1 MSEYFNQ
8 VNCNISEVVRLTF
21 NEVMPGDSEDDVST
35 IIVLCCHYEFLKAL
49 RDTISETISQHEKIM
64 AEQKEKNK
72 GLN

>member
-21 NEVMPGDSEDDVST
+21 NEVMPGEDSANE

-49 RDTISETISQHEKIM
+49 RDTISETISQHEKYI

>member
-21 NEVMPGDSEDDVST
+21 NEVMPGEDSAST

-49 RDTISETISQHEKIM
+49 RDTISETINQHEKFVD
-64 AEQKEKNK
+64 EQRENNK